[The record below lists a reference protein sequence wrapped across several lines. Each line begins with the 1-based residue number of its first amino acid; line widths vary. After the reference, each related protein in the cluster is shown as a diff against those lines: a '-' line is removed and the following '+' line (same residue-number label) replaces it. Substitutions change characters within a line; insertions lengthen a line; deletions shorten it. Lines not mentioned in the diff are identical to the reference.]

1 MSFVGIERNEAVAI
15 MRLSRGKV
23 NALNEEFVDELQ
35 EKLLK
40 LREDQDTRAIILT
53 GQGKFFSF
61 GFDIPE
67 FLGYSKE
74 SFLGYLRK
82 FSSLHSLLFFYPK
95 PVIAALNGH
104 TMAGGCMLA
113 FACDHR
119 IMVSG
124 KAKIA
129 LNEISFGSSVFAGS
143 VEMLKHCVGT
153 LAAEQILLSGAM
165 YSAEEALN
173 LGLVNRVVQED
184 ELQEEALSVA
194 RDYAAKSGP
203 AFASIKKLLRGPV
216 AEVIGKREEESL
228 LKFVDIWYSEA
239 TWKNLQQIKIA

>member
-1 MSFVGIERNEAVAI
+1 
-15 MRLSRGKV
+15 V
-23 NALNEEFVDELQ
+23 NALNEQLVDELNEQ
-35 EKLLK
+35 LLK
-40 LREDQDTRAIILT
+40 LLEDQQTRAIILT
-53 GQGKFFSF
+53 GKGKFFSF

-82 FSSLHSLLFFYPK
+82 YSSLCTLLFFCPK

-104 TMAGGCMLA
+104 TMAGGCVLA
-113 FACDHR
+113 VACDHR

-129 LNEISFGSSVFAGS
+129 LNEINLGSSVFAVI
-143 VEMLKHCVGT
+143 VEMLKHCAGT
-153 LAAEQILLSGAM
+153 PAAEKILSSGAM
-165 YSAEEALN
+165 LSAEEAQK

-184 ELQEEALSVA
+184 ELEAVALSVA
-194 RDYAAKSGP
+194 REYATKSGP

-216 AEVIGKREEESL
+216 AEGIGKREEESL
-228 LKFVDIWYSEA
+228 LEFVDIWYSEA
-239 TWKNLQQIKIA
+239 TRKNLQEIKIG